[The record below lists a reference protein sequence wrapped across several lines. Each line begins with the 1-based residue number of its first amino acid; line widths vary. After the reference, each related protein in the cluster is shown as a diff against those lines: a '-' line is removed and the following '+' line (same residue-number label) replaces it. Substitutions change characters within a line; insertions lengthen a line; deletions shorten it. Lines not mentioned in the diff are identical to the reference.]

1 MRQPQILSKFFLL
14 KKTLS
19 GEVSQV
25 YQYTGNLQASQG
37 FFGGKRRAGRK
48 D

>member
-1 MRQPQILSKFFLL
+1 MRQPQIVVIFSAQ
-14 KKTLS
+14 KTLS
-19 GEVSQV
+19 GEVGRTN
-25 YQYTGNLQASQG
+25 QYTGNLQACQG